1 LYKDV
6 SAAVNASTQKVR
18 RDDRIGFMNEAI
30 LLDDGPAESLP
41 PKDGVQPLSPRALW
55 AARLGTLVA
64 LTASLCA
71 LFWPKTTELKA
82 AGMLVDTS
90 GQVVT
95 LGSQFAPVTLL
106 HFWATWCPPCI
117 DEVPAIRR
125 LSDDYANNHQFAL
138 VMVAVQDDP
147 DVVKTFLEGRF
158 KYTLFDPQW
167 QVARRYGTEKVPETF
182 LVVNGKVVESFI
194 GATNWDD
201 PRARQQI
208 DQALAAVQDRG

>member
-1 LYKDV
+1 MPRND
-6 SAAVNASTQKVR
+6 T
-18 RDDRIGFMNEAI
+18 ITFMNEAI
-30 LLDDGPAESLP
+30 QLDDDLGEGLP
-41 PKDGVQPLSPRALW
+41 PTGSIKPLSPRAIW
-55 AARLGTLVA
+55 AARLGTMVA
-64 LTASLCA
+64 LVVSLCA
-71 LFWPKTTELKA
+71 LFWPKTSDLEA

-95 LGSQFAPVTLL
+95 LGSQLAPVTLI

-147 DVVKTFLEGRF
+147 DAVKEFLEGRF

-182 LVVNGKVVESFI
+182 LVVDGKVVESFI